1 MPRAIRI
8 GRPVDGL
15 KVQEIARA
23 FASTGPSDRRTT
35 SQDCS
40 LVAPFISPT
49 RVRDQLVIAMRRR
62 SGRYRAARP
71 IGGLPGSGGARDAL
85 D

>member
-49 RVRDQLVIAMRRR
+49 RVRDQLVIAGR
-62 SGRYRAARP
+62 SAACRVPAARVM
-71 IGGLPGSGGARDAL
+71 R
-85 D
+85 